1 MKKKR
6 QEKIIEIINQYEVET
21 QEDLARYL
29 NEAGYSVTQATVS
42 RDIRELSLVKVPG
55 VRAKQCYTVSTEG
68 GGGGSSGLGKRY
80 SGVLQDGVVSMEQAG
95 NLLVI
100 KTVSGMAMAVAA
112 AIDAM
117 QLEGIVGSIAGDD
130 TILCAIKTEEQVVE
144 VMESMQTLISS
155 MTVSGSH
162 SYKKIQEEY

>member
-6 QEKIIEIINQYEVET
+6 QEKIIEIINQFEVET

-42 RDIRELSLVKVPG
+42 RDIREMSLTKVPG
-55 VRAKQCYTVSTEG
+55 VKVKQRYMVSKEGNGTG
-68 GGGGSSGLGKRY
+68 GGGFGKQY
-80 SGVLQDGVVSMEQAG
+80 AGVLQDGVVSMEPAG

-117 QLEGIVGSIAGDD
+117 SLEGLVGSIAGDD
-130 TILCAIKTEEQVVE
+130 TILCAIQKEEMVAG
-144 VMESMQTLISS
+144 VMKSMQLLINSMSS
-155 MTVSGSH
+155 PEKT
-162 SYKKIQEEY
+162 